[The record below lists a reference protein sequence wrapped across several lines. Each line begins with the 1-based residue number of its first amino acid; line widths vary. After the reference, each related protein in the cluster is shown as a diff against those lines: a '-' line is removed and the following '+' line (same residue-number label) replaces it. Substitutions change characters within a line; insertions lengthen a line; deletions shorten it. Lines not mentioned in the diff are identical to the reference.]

1 MNRCISLAKKG
12 LGNTYPNPMVG
23 AVVVMNNKIVGEG
36 WHRKAG
42 TPHAEV
48 HALRTI
54 SKEQAKEAT
63 LYVNLEPC
71 AHYGKTPP
79 CCDLV
84 IQKGLKKVV
93 VGSVDPNPKV
103 AGKGI
108 KAMQQAGI
116 DVILGVQREACLELN
131 KRFYWFHNNKRPYVI
146 LKWAESADGF
156 IAPEQQKKGTI
167 YWISN
172 KYSRQLAHQ
181 WRAEEHAILV
191 GRKTVQQDNPRLTT
205 RHWPGKNPTR
215 IVIDP
220 ENKIAE
226 TARIKDD
233 AATTVIYNTEVDKK
247 INNVHWKKVDINA
260 FLEGL
265 LNDAYKMGIQSI
277 LVEGGAKTLEEF
289 LAHQFWNE
297 CRIVRGQKA
306 IKKGVKAPDKPAG
319 KEVEKTIVGDTL
331 QTIRAKTPSVN
342 TLDN

>member
-23 AVVVMNNKIVGEG
+23 AVVVVDNKIVGEG

-116 DVILGVQREACLELN
+116 DVVLGVQREACLELN

-156 IAPEQQKKGTI
+156 IAPEQQKK
-167 YWISN
+167 
-172 KYSRQLAHQ
+172 RDH
-181 WRAEEHAILV
+181 IL
-191 GRKTVQQDNPRLTT
+191 D
-205 RHWPGKNPTR
+205 
-215 IVIDP
+215 
-220 ENKIAE
+220 
-226 TARIKDD
+226 
-233 AATTVIYNTEVDKK
+233 
-247 INNVHWKKVDINA
+247 
-260 FLEGL
+260 
-265 LNDAYKMGIQSI
+265 
-277 LVEGGAKTLEEF
+277 
-289 LAHQFWNE
+289 
-297 CRIVRGQKA
+297 
-306 IKKGVKAPDKPAG
+306 
-319 KEVEKTIVGDTL
+319 
-331 QTIRAKTPSVN
+331 
-342 TLDN
+342 